1 MMHFDVSG
9 PQQGPIFYIQS

>member
-9 PQQGPIFYIQS
+9 PQQGPVFCIQS